1 MKNALFSWNV
11 FHNEEYLILVNS
23 GNLTISQDNLGSPI
37 SDVRTLNTIRLA
49 TIVCFLKVNDCGLN
63 LNTKLINLRLPDLD
77 SVLKS
82 FP

>member
-1 MKNALFSWNV
+1 MFRLKNALFSWNALP
-11 FHNEEYLILVNS
+11 FHRITGEVL
-23 GNLTISQDNLGSPI
+23 

-77 SVLKS
+77 PILKS